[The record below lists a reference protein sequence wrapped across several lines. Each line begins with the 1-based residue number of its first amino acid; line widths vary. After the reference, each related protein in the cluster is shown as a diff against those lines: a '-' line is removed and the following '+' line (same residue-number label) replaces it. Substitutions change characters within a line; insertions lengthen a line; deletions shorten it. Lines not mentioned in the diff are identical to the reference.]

1 VTARPVVLL
10 TNAESL
16 VVGFAMYAQSLI
28 LPQLLQLPEA
38 TGFGLGQSMVAM
50 GLWMLPGGLMMMLVS
65 PVGAKISAARTPK
78 VTLALG
84 SAVVAVGYLLSVL
97 LMGSTWGITVSVMVI
112 SSGVGLAYGA
122 MPALI
127 MGSVPHSETGSANS
141 FNTLMR
147 SVGTSVAGAVVGVV
161 LAQMTHE
168 VGGITMPSEKGFQ
181 TGLLIGAGVAAV
193 AALIACA
200 IPGKASREAEEHI
213 EHPELETA

>member
-1 VTARPVVLL
+1 MTARPVVLL
-10 TNAESL
+10 TNAASL

-50 GLWMLPGGLMMMLVS
+50 GLWMLPGGLMMMVVS

-168 VGGITMPSEKGFQ
+168 VGGITMPSEEGFQ